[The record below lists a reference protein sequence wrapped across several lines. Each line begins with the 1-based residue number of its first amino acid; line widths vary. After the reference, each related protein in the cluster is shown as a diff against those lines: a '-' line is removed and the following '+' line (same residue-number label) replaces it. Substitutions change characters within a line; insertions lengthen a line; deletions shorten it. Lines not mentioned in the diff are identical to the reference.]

1 MRGCLVSDG
10 SVLRPEEERANGGLR
25 AHERAALDDADEL
38 ARYTRFE
45 GPHDAPV
52 SAHSRLRVDGLHCA
66 ACAGLIEQALLRVP
80 GVRSASVNGAA
91 RRAAVSWD
99 PRLLKASG
107 LFDAVQAAG
116 YRAYP
121 DTAALEQPA
130 GLDRGE
136 SRRVLW
142 RLFVAGF
149 CMMQVMMYAT
159 ATYVA
164 APGDIDAQTL
174 RLLNWAGWLLSLPVV
189 LFAATPFYRGA
200 WQALRR
206 RRVGMDL
213 PVALGILVTFFA
225 STAAAFDTSGLQG
238 REVYF
243 DSLTMFVTF
252 LLGGRALEQRAR
264 VRAAQ
269 ALDSALN
276 RLPAAVQRC
285 SVSGA
290 GWAWV
295 SPSRLQPGDRIR
307 IAAGQAF
314 AADGVVVEGRTDVDE
329 ALLTGESRPLAREAG
344 DEVLAGSINLAG
356 PVVVRVT
363 RLGGQTRFEGI
374 VQLVNQAM
382 TRRPSAVQ
390 LADRIAGPFL
400 WGVLLLA
407 AAAAALWSLVDPTRA
422 VWVAVAVL
430 VVTCPCALSLA
441 APSAMVA
448 AAGALARR
456 GVLLRRLD
464 ALETLAGVDLFV
476 FDKTGTLTDACP
488 QVVDIQAVP
497 GIDKAAWLKAGAA
510 LASHSA
516 HPLSQALATAGGA
529 AGAPGWTQLREEP
542 GLGLEG
548 TDPLG
553 RRWRLGSAA
562 WTGVDAEAARGMGF
576 DVERVR
582 VWLAPAEAAAA
593 CLGSFAGFELDEVL
607 RPGSA
612 TAVARLL
619 AQGAQVMLL
628 SGDQPQRVQH
638 LARRL
643 GITRVEAG
651 ATPEAKLAV
660 VQREQRAGRRV
671 AVIGDGINDAPV
683 LAQADVSFA
692 MAHGAAL
699 AQARADVLLLG
710 SRPLDVV
717 ESLGLAR
724 CTLRIV
730 RQNLWWAAGY
740 NLVSL
745 PLALMGWLPPW
756 LAGLGMA
763 ASSLLV
769 VGNALRVA
777 RGAAPHAGPADAG
790 AARAAAAA

>member
-10 SVLRPEEERANGGLR
+10 SVLRSEEERANGGLR

-38 ARYTRFE
+38 ASYTSFG
-45 GPHDAPV
+45 GPSDAPV
-52 SAHSRLRVDGLHCA
+52 SATSRLRVDGLHCA

-80 GVRSASVNGAA
+80 GVESADVNGAA
-91 RRAAVSWD
+91 RRASVTWD
-99 PRLLKASG
+99 PRQSKASD
-107 LFDAVQAAG
+107 LVEAVRAAG

-121 DTAALEQPA
+121 DTAAREQPA
-130 GLDRGE
+130 ELDTGE
-136 SRRVLW
+136 SRRMLW

-189 LFAATPFYRGA
+189 LFAAVPFYRGA
-200 WQALRR
+200 WQALRQG
-206 RRVGMDL
+206 RVGMDL
-213 PVALGILVTFFA
+213 PVVLGILVTFLA
-225 STAAAFDTSGLQG
+225 STAATFDAAGVQP

-264 VRAAQ
+264 ARAAR

-276 RLPAAVQRC
+276 RLPAAVQRR
-285 SVSGA
+285 GA
-290 GWAWV
+290 DGAWAWV
-295 SPSRLQPGDRIR
+295 SPTRLQPGDCIR

-314 AADGVVVEGRTDVDE
+314 AADGVVIEGRTDVDE
-329 ALLTGESRPLAREAG
+329 ALLTGESRPLPREAG

-356 PVVVRVT
+356 PVSVRVT
-363 RLGGQTRFEGI
+363 RLGGQTRFDGI
-374 VQLVNQAM
+374 VQLVSQAM
-382 TRRPSAVQ
+382 TRRPSAVR

-400 WGVLLLA
+400 WCVLLLA
-407 AAAAALWSLVDPTRA
+407 AAAAAGWSLVDPSRA

-464 ALETLAGVDLFV
+464 ALEALAGVELFV

-488 QVVDIQAVP
+488 QVVDIQAAA
-497 GIDKAAWLKAGAA
+497 GLDKAALLRAAAGLAA
-510 LASHSA
+510 HSA
-516 HPLSQALATAGGA
+516 HPLSQALAAAGEAG
-529 AGAPGWTQLREEP
+529 GAPGWTQLREEP
-542 GLGLEG
+542 GSGLEG
-548 TDPLG
+548 TDPQG
-553 RRWRLGSAA
+553 RRWRLGSAD
-562 WTGVDAEAARGMGF
+562 WTGVDVEAAHGMGF

-582 VWLAPAEAAAA
+582 VWLAPAQLSE
-593 CLGSFAGFELDEVL
+593 GFAGFELDEVL

-612 TAVARLL
+612 TAVARLR
-619 AQGAQVMLL
+619 AQGAEVMLL
-628 SGDQPQRVQH
+628 SGDQPQRVLH

-643 GITRVEAG
+643 GISRVEAG

-717 ESLGLAR
+717 ESLVLAR
-724 CTLRIV
+724 RTLRIV
-730 RQNLWWAAGY
+730 RQNLWWAAAY

-745 PLALMGWLPPW
+745 PLALGGWLPPW

-777 RGAAPHAGPADAG
+777 RAAADAQPDAA
-790 AARAAAAA
+790 AARAALAA

>member
-10 SVLRPEEERANGGLR
+10 SVLRSEDERANGGLR

-38 ARYTRFE
+38 ARYTSFD
-45 GPHDAPV
+45 GPQDAPV
-52 SAHSRLRVDGLHCA
+52 SATSRLCVDGLHCA

-80 GVRSASVNGAA
+80 GVVGASVNGAA
-91 RRAAVSWD
+91 RRASVTWD
-99 PRLLKASG
+99 PRLARASD
-107 LFDAVQAAG
+107 LVEAVQAAG

-121 DTAALEQPA
+121 DTAVDDRPA
-130 GLDRGE
+130 ELDTGE
-136 SRRVLW
+136 SRRMLW

-189 LFAATPFYRGA
+189 LFAALPFYRGA
-200 WQALRR
+200 WQALRQG
-206 RRVGMDL
+206 RVGMDL
-213 PVALGILVTFFA
+213 PVAIGILVTFLA
-225 STAAAFDTSGLQG
+225 STAATFDTSAAQP

-264 VRAAQ
+264 ARAAQ

-276 RLPAAVQRC
+276 RLPAAVQRY
-285 SVSGA
+285 GA
-290 GWAWV
+290 DGQWAWV
-295 SPSRLQPGDRIR
+295 SPMRLQPGDCIR

-329 ALLTGESRPLAREAG
+329 ALLTGESRPLPREPG

-356 PVVVRVT
+356 PVAVRVT
-363 RLGGQTRFEGI
+363 RLGGQTRFDSI
-374 VQLVNQAM
+374 VQLVSQAM
-382 TRRPSAVQ
+382 TRRPSALR

-400 WGVLLLA
+400 WCVLLLA
-407 AAAAALWSLVDPTRA
+407 AGAAAGWSLVDPSRA
-422 VWVAVAVL
+422 VWVAVSVL

-464 ALETLAGVDLFV
+464 ALEALAGIDLFV

-488 QVVDIQAVP
+488 QVVDVQAVA
-497 GIDKAAWLKAGAA
+497 GIDKAAWLKLAAA
-510 LASHSA
+510 LAAHSA
-516 HPLSQALATAGGA
+516 HPLSQALAAAGEA
-529 AGAPGWTQLREEP
+529 EGAPGWTELREEP
-542 GLGLEG
+542 GSGLEG
-548 TDPLG
+548 TDPQG
-553 RRWRLGSAA
+553 RRWRLGSADWA
-562 WTGVDAEAARGMGF
+562 GVDTEAACGMGF

-582 VWLAPAEAAAA
+582 VWLAPAGGARAS
-593 CLGSFAGFELDEVL
+593 LTGFVGFELDEVL

-612 TAVARLL
+612 TAVARLR
-619 AQGAQVMLL
+619 AQGAEVMLL
-628 SGDQPQRVQH
+628 SGDQPRRVLH

-643 GITRVEAG
+643 GISRVEAG

-717 ESLGLAR
+717 ESLVLAR
-724 CTLRIV
+724 RTLRIV

-777 RGAAPHAGPADAG
+777 RGAAADARAG
-790 AARAAAAA
+790 ASAASAAVAA